1 MGEANEGHASLVQVE
16 LHDDALAVED
26 NGRGIP
32 VEGTKLG
39 KSTLELIFTT
49 LHGCNCGCDQPPG
62 HRNGDQG
69 LGVAIVNALSAW
81 LEVETVRDGQ
91 LYRMEF
97 KQGRVT
103 LPLEARG
110 PADRL
115 GTRVT
120 FSPDRSIFGPEP
132 VFDTP
137 WLHDHVRGLS
147 GIPGAQLTLT
157 SA

>member
-1 MGEANEGHASLVQVE
+1 MSYTSDDIIVLEGLEPVRQRPAMYIGNVGQGGLNCLAAEVIGNAVGEANEGHASLVQVE

-69 LGVAIVNALSAW
+69 LGGCDCQRAFGLARSGDCSRWPAL
-81 LEVETVRDGQ
+81 
-91 LYRMEF
+91 
-97 KQGRVT
+97 
-103 LPLEARG
+103 P
-110 PADRL
+110 
-115 GTRVT
+115 
-120 FSPDRSIFGPEP
+120 
-132 VFDTP
+132 
-137 WLHDHVRGLS
+137 H
-147 GIPGAQLTLT
+147 GI
-157 SA
+157 